1 MSAADEAPVGGVGKH
16 APSVRENEIAMLAS
30 WSLVGM
36 VAIRI
41 LGSWPW
47 LNGCFLGVD
56 AKVNP
61 EFLSGKGVIS
71 RVEGFF
77 GTKGAL
83 YPWIADFL
91 NGFVVNNAAFFG
103 WLIMLGELVAG
114 VCLLL
119 GLFTRLGG
127 LAAALSAILNLMAAA
142 GGGGDSI
149 GQNFLLLVIGVLFM
163 VIPMGRY
170 LGLDAVLQRR
180 SDAKI
185 LRILG

>member
-1 MSAADEAPVGGVGKH
+1 MAAGKSPVSGVGKRPLS
-16 APSVRENEIAMLAS
+16 ARQDEIATLAS

-36 VAIRI
+36 VAIRV

-47 LNGCFLGVD
+47 INGAFLGVD

-61 EFLSGKGVIS
+61 EFLSGEGVIS

-77 GTKGAL
+77 GASGAL
-83 YPWIADFL
+83 YPWIADFI
-91 NGFVVNNAAFFG
+91 NGFVVDNAAFFG

-149 GQNFLLLVIGVLFM
+149 GQNFFLLIFGVLFM

-170 LGLDAVLQRR
+170 LGLDAVLQRH
-180 SDAKI
+180 SDAKL